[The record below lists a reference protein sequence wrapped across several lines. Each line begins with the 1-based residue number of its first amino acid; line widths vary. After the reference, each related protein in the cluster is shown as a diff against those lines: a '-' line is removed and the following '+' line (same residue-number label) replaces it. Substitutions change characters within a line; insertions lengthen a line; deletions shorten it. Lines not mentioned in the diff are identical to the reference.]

1 MSARLFAAVSLGLAL
16 AVGGT
21 IAVAGSSYTPPA
33 ASGGGEVSGDGT
45 GVTDPGAFRDV
56 LELGSAATS
65 DMLGATPF
73 TVCASGCAYTS
84 IQSAMTAAAATSPSD
99 GQSAVIA
106 VAPGTY
112 SESIAL
118 SPHIAIVGTGGA
130 DHNFPVISGKV
141 TADYGSTAG
150 PYQMAVS
157 LARLRISSPAGDYGL
172 DFTGGGAQALH
183 LQDVAVYM
191 GSTGKGIRVNNSGTQ
206 GGFTSIVYVDN
217 LLTHGAGTNVNAG
230 IELSAGRMNFTG
242 PARLNSPVYAPVL
255 AISGTGAAWQT
266 AGNIAMD
273 GSMTYS
279 SSGQSSFIGV
289 SGTVASGA
297 IISQSAGTLLLGQVG
312 GYSAAPSQAAL
323 VSRSG
328 GTCVYS
334 IGQVAGVNYLAP
346 TAGGCSGLTSNGLY
360 AAFQGL
366 DSDLTALAGLT
377 SAADALPYFTGA
389 GTASTTTLTSAG
401 RGLIDDAD
409 AEAMRTT
416 LGLGTA
422 ATAATGTSAGN
433 VVVLDGSA
441 RLPAVDGSQLT
452 GISGGG
458 SSPQVDIYTADG
470 TWSKP
475 GSASVVDITCIGGG
489 GGGAG
494 GPLNTASTGSVYG
507 AGGGGGGGYARVV
520 LPASTVGPTETVTI
534 GQGGAG
540 GAGIVY
546 PSTGS
551 GNNGTA
557 GTASTFG
564 SHVTAAGGAAGD
576 AAGGT
581 NGTSGST
588 PVAGGTSV
596 ASDWSG
602 GGGAGSSGGP
612 VSTGETGVYGGGG
625 GGEGGRFASGGSG
638 AFAGGAGGAGGAV
651 RNGTGA
657 AAGTA
662 GTTALNGTSFVAA
675 GNGGSSSTYWLGGG
689 GGGGGAGVYNTTNVP
704 DGGDGGLY
712 GGGGGGG
719 GPGRLANSGT
729 GGDGADGICIVVTY
743 P

>member
-1 MSARLFAAVSLGLAL
+1 MSGRFLAAVALGLAL
-16 AVGGT
+16 AAVGSL
-21 IAVAGSSYTPPA
+21 AVAGSSYTPPA

-458 SSPQVDIYTADG
+458 SSPQVDIYTAAD
-470 TWSKP
+470 TWTMP
-475 GSASVVDITCIGGG
+475 VGAVWIDVEVQAGGG
-489 GGGAG
+489 GGGSGAYYTSG
-494 GPLNTASTGSVYG
+494 TARNGG
-507 AGGGGGGGYARVV
+507 AGGGGGGRSVFRFR
-520 LPASTVGPTETVTI
+520 ASDLSSPVSITV
-534 GQGGAG
+534 GAG
-540 GAGIVY
+540 GTGGASVDGGANANGSAGSNGGASSFGSY
-546 PSTGS
+546 LYADGGNGGNGGTSAGSAAQGGTGGGGLYAGGNGGNGGYSGTGS
-551 GNNGTA
+551 AAGVASALGGGGGGGGGGITAGNTAGDGDIGGSSAANVMSAAGQAGGTA
-557 GTASTFG
+557 GNASVG
-564 SHVTAAGGAAGD
+564 AGGDGDDAPAG
-576 AAGGT
+576 T
-581 NGTSGST
+581 Y
-588 PVAGGTSV
+588 
-596 ASDWSG
+596 
-602 GGGAGSSGGP
+602 
-612 VSTGETGVYGGGG
+612 YGGGG
-625 GGEGGRFASGGSG
+625 GGGGRGQPTAYQSTAPGGH
-638 AFAGGAGGAGGAV
+638 GG
-651 RNGTGA
+651 T
-657 AAGTA
+657 
-662 GTTALNGTSFVAA
+662 F
-675 GNGGSSSTYWLGGG
+675 GGG
-689 GGGGGAGVYNTTNVP
+689 GGGGGAGTRY
-704 DGGDGGLY
+704 
-712 GGGGGGG
+712 
-719 GPGRLANSGT
+719 ASGT
-729 GGDGADGICIVVTY
+729 VPSGAGGNGADGFVRVVTWF
-743 P
+743 